1 MPKRESQDRGCVSG
15 STNEAPVIEN
25 QSGRQRH
32 PEPTSPVAT
41 AAGATREPEWI
52 GLSEVQAMTLAQKL
66 QRGGIFIAPKQAL
79 VDPDGA
85 DRERTQDPANRN
97 G

>member
-1 MPKRESQDRGCVSG
+1 
-15 STNEAPVIEN
+15 
-25 QSGRQRH
+25 
-32 PEPTSPVAT
+32 
-41 AAGATREPEWI
+41 
-52 GLSEVQAMTLAQKL
+52 MTLAQKL

-85 DRERTQDPANRN
+85 DRERTQDPADRD